1 MILSAFAF
9 ALLLG
14 GFIFLVLPRG
24 RLWQRTASAALF
36 ILLVAVV
43 YGGSAELLGR
53 PKPMRL
59 EWRDPQ
65 HAQVLGSSMR
75 ENDAIYVWLQFDDG
89 SEPRAYRLPWSIET
103 AQQLQTAT
111 QEGEANGTGVQM
123 TMSAGDSGLDQ
134 REPKFY
140 ATPQAALPDKSYG
153 RIGPLSSNR

>member
-1 MILSAFAF
+1 MLSALAF

-14 GFIFLVLPRG
+14 MFIFAVLPRG
-24 RLWQRTASAALF
+24 RLWQRTLSAGLF
-36 ILLVAVV
+36 VVLVVVV

-59 EWRDPQ
+59 EWRDAQ
-65 HAQVLGSSMR
+65 HAKVLGSSLR
-75 ENDAIYVWLQFDDG
+75 ENDAIYLWLQFDNG
-89 SEPRAYRLPWSIET
+89 SEPRAYRLPWSIEA

-123 TMSAGDSGLDQ
+123 SMSGEVGLDQ

-140 ATPQAALPDKSYG
+140 AEPQQALPDKNYG

>member
-24 RLWQRTASAALF
+24 WHWQRTASAALF
-36 ILLVAVV
+36 MLLVAVV

-53 PKPMRL
+53 PKPLRL

-75 ENDAIYVWLQFDDG
+75 ENEAIYVWLQFDDG
-89 SEPRAYRLPWSIET
+89 SEPRVYRLPWSIET

-123 TMSAGDSGLDQ
+123 TMSASDSGLDP

-140 ATPQAALPDKSYG
+140 AVPQAPLPDKNYG

>member
-1 MILSAFAF
+1 LQGIADGRAMILSAFAF

-53 PKPMRL
+53 PKPVRL
-59 EWRDPQ
+59 EWRGPQ
-65 HAQVLGSSMR
+65 HAQGPGSSMR
-75 ENDAIYVWLQFDDG
+75 ENDAIYVWLQFHEG
-89 SEPRAYRLPWSIET
+89 SEPRVYRLPWSIET

-134 REPKFY
+134 REPMFY
-140 ATPQAALPDKSYG
+140 ATPQASLPDKSYG
-153 RIGPLSSNR
+153 

>member
-1 MILSAFAF
+1 MTFSALAFAF
-9 ALLLG
+9 LLG
-14 GFIFLVLPRG
+14 AFVFLVLPHG
-24 RLWQRTASAALF
+24 RRLQRTASTVIFIAL
-36 ILLVAVV
+36 IAIV
-43 YGGSAELLGR
+43 YGGAAELLGR
-53 PKPMRL
+53 PKPLRL

-89 SEPRAYRLPWSIET
+89 SEPRAYRLPWSTEI

-123 TMSAGDSGLDQ
+123 TMPLGDSGLDQ

-140 ATPQAALPDKSYG
+140 AAPQPALPDKNYG
-153 RIGPLSSNR
+153 RIGALSSNR